1 MAEGTPA
8 RIDRAALERIIQRA
22 AELQTADRDPAE
34 ELTPDQVLAL
44 GREVGIPERY
54 LQRALVEERTR
65 LVAPQAAGPW
75 ARVAGPA
82 EVAAQRTV
90 PGTVAAVEAA
100 LLEWLEEKE
109 LFCVQRRQPGR
120 ITWEPQGGMAAA
132 FRRSTAAWSR
142 GASAMLLS
150 RADTVSAT
158 TIALE
163 PGWCHVALTAAARKA
178 RAEYVGGG
186 AALAGAGMLGSG
198 LMVALGALLPVALV
212 PVPVALGIG
221 YGVARRYGPA
231 LARLQL
237 GLERTLDNLEQ
248 RGAQA
253 ERVLP
258 GRQPGLLGMLAE
270 EIRRSIREGDKRAK
284 GP

>member
-1 MAEGTPA
+1 MGEGTPA

-34 ELTPDQVLAL
+34 ELSPDQVLAL

-54 LQRALVEERTR
+54 LQRALLEERTR
-65 LVAPQAAGPW
+65 LVAPPATGPW
-75 ARVAGPA
+75 DRIAGPA
-82 EVAAQRTV
+82 EVVAQRTV

-142 GASAMLLS
+142 GASAMLLG

-163 PGWCHVALTAAARKA
+163 PGWCHVALTAEARKA

-186 AALAGAGMLGSG
+186 AALAGAGMVGSG
-198 LMVALGALLPVALV
+198 LMVVLGALLPVALV
-212 PVPVALGIG
+212 PVPLALGIG

-237 GLERTLDNLEQ
+237 GLERALDNLEQ
-248 RGAQA
+248 RGAEP
-253 ERVLP
+253 ERRLP
-258 GRQPGLLGMLAE
+258 ARQVGLLGMVVD
-270 EIRRSIREGDKRAK
+270 EIRKSIREGERPK
-284 GP
+284 GR

>member
-1 MAEGTPA
+1 
-8 RIDRAALERIIQRA
+8 
-22 AELQTADRDPAE
+22 
-34 ELTPDQVLAL
+34 
-44 GREVGIPERY
+44 
-54 LQRALVEERTR
+54 
-65 LVAPQAAGPW
+65 VAPPAAGPW
-75 ARVAGPA
+75 SRIAGPA
-82 EVAAQRTV
+82 EVVAQRTV
-90 PGTVAAVEAA
+90 PGSVAEVEAA

-142 GASAMLLS
+142 GASAMLLG

-163 PGWCHVALTAAARKA
+163 PGWCHVALMAEARKA

-198 LMVALGALLPVALV
+198 LMVVLGALLPVALV

-231 LARLQL
+231 LARIQL
-237 GLERTLDNLEQ
+237 GLERALDNLEQ
-248 RGAQA
+248 HGAQP
-253 ERVLP
+253 ERQLP
-258 GRQPGLLGMLAE
+258 GPQRGLLGMLAE
-270 EIRRSIREGDKRAK
+270 EIRRSIREGDRTK
-284 GP
+284 GR

>member
-1 MAEGTPA
+1 MAEGTPT

-22 AELQTADRDPAE
+22 AELQTADRDLAE

-54 LQRALVEERTR
+54 LQRALLEERTR
-65 LVAPQAAGPW
+65 LVAPPPSGPWERIAGPS
-75 ARVAGPA
+75 
-82 EVAAQRTV
+82 EVVAQRTV
-90 PGTVAAVEAA
+90 PGTVTSVEAA
-100 LLEWLEEKE
+100 MLQWLEEKE

-142 GASAMLLS
+142 GASAMLLG

-163 PGWCHVALTAAARKA
+163 PGWCHVALTAEARKA
-178 RAEYVGGG
+178 RAEFVGGG

-198 LMVALGALLPVALV
+198 LMVVLGALLPVALV

-231 LARLQL
+231 LARIQL
-237 GLERTLDNLEQ
+237 GLERALDNLEQ
-248 RGAQA
+248 HGAQT
-253 ERVLP
+253 ERQWP
-258 GRQPGLLGMLAE
+258 GRQGLLGMLAE
-270 EIRRSIREGDKRAK
+270 EIRRSLREGDRTR
-284 GP
+284 GR